1 MPHLALNMQRQI
13 VDDVMEGSFHGHSG
27 CTHMSAAAKI
37 GSDFAH
43 IYLFLRT
50 KRNLEFHISH
60 FIQENSN
67 FHTLCQLQ
75 LADDSSRSVVVTPKK
90 SISRFLMTLI
100 MIFPSMSRMLSS
112 SAFPIT

>member
-1 MPHLALNMQRQI
+1 MQHLALNMQRQI

-50 KRNLEFHISH
+50 KRNLCLLYTSLSYQLR
-60 FIQENSN
+60 IQ
-67 FHTLCQLQ
+67 
-75 LADDSSRSVVVTPKK
+75 R
-90 SISRFLMTLI
+90 
-100 MIFPSMSRMLSS
+100 
-112 SAFPIT
+112 